1 MLLTP
6 FIIVNINK
14 LKAEHIKPSFLFYFT
29 DTCFFETFIQFNPAA
44 GKNIIISAWF
54 LPVD

>member
-6 FIIVNINK
+6 FIIVDINE

-29 DTCFFETFIQFNPAA
+29 DTCFFETFIQFNSAA